1 MTQASM
7 SANDRHIASFV
18 WKTMG
23 SRGLACSYQDILTGV
38 SELVPE
44 QVAQIYAASLALAK
58 GGDEEVHF
66 DLLRALRLVSAVA
79 LRHAL
84 HDHGIEYRTELLLQH
99 GAAGADRHAFLLAC
113 RHAQGD
119 DNALATPALAL
130 LRDRVGSLAGAAPDS
145 PVLESSIGALLPLDE
160 DDDEPAAPTAL
171 SVEPPAAPAKPA
183 KPTPKALGAL
193 PATAPAPAA
202 QRRQCKVFGQ
212 SAALTWEIA
221 ALADQEPHQHPLCT
235 VMIEAA
241 AGDGAGRYR
250 WDEKVVFM
258 LTLRELPQVL
268 CVLMGWSSELEFKFH
283 GKLKRKA
290 LVIEHQDHGLHVRLT
305 DGRQRFSVPV
315 LDADRYPLC
324 MLVLSALCAN
334 EPTLDAQ
341 AVLAVCRAMALVPV
355 MGVDPP

>member
-1 MTQASM
+1 MTAAI
-7 SANDRHIASFV
+7 SANDRLLASFV

-23 SRGLACSYQDILTGV
+23 ARGLACAHQDIATAL

-44 QVAQIYAASLALAK
+44 QVAQVYGAGLALAK

-66 DLLRALRLVSAVA
+66 DLLRALRLVSALA

-84 HDHGIEYRTELLLQH
+84 HDHGIEYRTEFLLQH
-99 GAAGADRHAFLLAC
+99 GTAGAECNEFLLAC
-113 RHAQGD
+113 RHAQGGD
-119 DNALATPALAL
+119 AALAVPALAL
-130 LRDRVGSLAGAAPDS
+130 LRDRLGNLAGVEAGPT
-145 PVLESSIGALLPLDE
+145 PVAGPVIALLPLDDE
-160 DDDEPAAPTAL
+160 DPPAPA
-171 SVEPPAAPAKPA
+171 EPPALAVEPHATPV
-183 KPTPKALGAL
+183 KPTPKRLNAVS
-193 PATAPAPAA
+193 ATAPVLAV
-202 QRRQCKVFGQ
+202 QRRQSKVFGQ

-221 ALADQEPHQHPLCT
+221 ALADQEPQQHPLCT

-241 AGDGAGRYR
+241 AGDGTGRYR

-283 GKLKRKA
+283 GKQKKKA
-290 LVIEHQDHGLHVRLT
+290 LVIEHQDHGLYVRLT
-305 DGRQRFSVPV
+305 DGRQRLSVPV
-315 LDADRYPLC
+315 LDEDRYALS

-341 AVLAVCRAMALVPV
+341 AVLAVCRAMTQLASS
-355 MGVDPP
+355 GAR